1 MRCKRLKWERFAF
14 KVRAVA
20 MFLHGIFVSVCLR
33 RSMSLPETDSI
44 VSLDVL
50 YGTHCGWLQNWLRR
64 SMGCGQQA
72 ADLVQDTFLRLL
84 VRDQPISAR
93 APRALL
99 ARIARGLVIDHWRR
113 DALERAYLEMLAQLP
128 EASHPSP
135 EVRHEAL
142 QSLERIAQLLDGLKP
157 AVREAF
163 LMYQLGGLTH
173 AQVAAEL
180 GVSSRTVERHVA
192 NALLHCYRVCFETPA

>member
-1 MRCKRLKWERFAF
+1 
-14 KVRAVA
+14 
-20 MFLHGIFVSVCLR
+20 
-33 RSMSLPETDSI
+33 MSLHETDSI
-44 VSLDVL
+44 VSLDNL
-50 YGTHCGWLQNWLRR
+50 YGTHRGWLLGWLRR
-64 SMGCGQQA
+64 SLGCSQQA

-84 VRDQPISAR
+84 VRGQPISAR

-99 ARIARGLVIDHWRR
+99 VRIARGLVIDHWRR
-113 DALERAYLEMLAQLP
+113 DALERAYLDALMQMP

-142 QSLERIAQLLDGLKP
+142 QCLERIAQLLDGLKP

-163 LMYQLGGLTH
+163 VLYQLGDLSH
-173 AQVAAEL
+173 VQVAQQL

-192 NALLHCYRVCFETPA
+192 SALLHCYKACFEAPQ

>member
-1 MRCKRLKWERFAF
+1 MPAQE
-14 KVRAVA
+14 V
-20 MFLHGIFVSVCLR
+20 
-33 RSMSLPETDSI
+33 DSI
-44 VSLDVL
+44 IPLEVL
-50 YGTHCGWLQNWLRR
+50 YGTHHGWLHGWLRR
-64 SMGCGQQA
+64 SLGCSQQA
-72 ADLVQDTFLRLL
+72 ADLAQDTFLRLL
-84 VRDQPISAR
+84 VRGQPVSDR

-113 DALERAYLEMLAQLP
+113 DALERAYLEALTQLP

-142 QSLERIAQLLDGLKP
+142 QCLERIAQMLDGLKP

-163 LMYQLGGLTH
+163 LLYQLGGLNH
-173 AQVAAEL
+173 LQVAEKL

-192 NALLHCYRVCFETPA
+192 SALLHCYRICFEEAP

>member
-1 MRCKRLKWERFAF
+1 MP
-14 KVRAVA
+14 
-20 MFLHGIFVSVCLR
+20 LHE
-33 RSMSLPETDSI
+33 MDSI
-44 VSLDVL
+44 IPLDVL
-50 YGTHCGWLQNWLRR
+50 YGTHHGWLRGWLRR
-64 SMGCGQQA
+64 SVGCSQQA
-72 ADLVQDTFLRLL
+72 ADLAQDTFVRLL
-84 VRDQPISAR
+84 VRDQPVSDR

-113 DALERAYLEMLAQLP
+113 DALERAYLEALALLP

-163 LMYQLGGLTH
+163 LLYQLGGLTH
-173 AQVAAEL
+173 AQVAQEL
-180 GVSSRTVERHVA
+180 GISSRTVERHVTS
-192 NALLHCYRVCFETPA
+192 ALLHCYRVCFEGAQ

>member
-1 MRCKRLKWERFAF
+1 MPAQE
-14 KVRAVA
+14 V
-20 MFLHGIFVSVCLR
+20 
-33 RSMSLPETDSI
+33 DSI
-44 VSLDVL
+44 IPLEVL
-50 YGTHCGWLQNWLRR
+50 YGTHHGWLHGWLRR
-64 SMGCGQQA
+64 SLGCSQQA
-72 ADLVQDTFLRLL
+72 ADLAQDTFLRLL
-84 VRDQPISAR
+84 VRGQPVSDR

-113 DALERAYLEMLAQLP
+113 DALERAYLEALAQLP

-142 QSLERIAQLLDGLKP
+142 QCLERIAQMLDGLKP

-163 LMYQLGGLTH
+163 LLYQLGGLNH
-173 AQVAAEL
+173 LQVAEKL

-192 NALLHCYRVCFETPA
+192 SALLHCYRICFEEAP

>member
-1 MRCKRLKWERFAF
+1 MQIEDTLKPAEVDLLYQAHHRW
-14 KVRAVA
+14 
-20 MFLHGIFVSVCLR
+20 LR
-33 RSMSLPETDSI
+33 
-44 VSLDVL
+44 
-50 YGTHCGWLQNWLRR
+50 GWLGARV
-64 SMGCGQQA
+64 GCRENA
-72 ADLVQDTFLRLL
+72 ADLAQDTFVRLL
-84 VRDQPISAR
+84 VRNQPVTDR

-113 DALERAYLEMLAQLP
+113 DALERAYLEALAQLP

-142 QSLERIAQLLDGLKP
+142 QCLERIAQMLEGLKP

-163 LMYQLGGLTH
+163 LLYQLGGLTH
-173 AQVAAEL
+173 VQVAAQL

-192 NALLHCYRVCFETPA
+192 TALLHCYRLCFETPA

>member
-1 MRCKRLKWERFAF
+1 MPAQE
-14 KVRAVA
+14 V
-20 MFLHGIFVSVCLR
+20 
-33 RSMSLPETDSI
+33 DSI
-44 VSLDVL
+44 IPLEVL
-50 YGTHCGWLQNWLRR
+50 YGTHHGWLHGWLRR
-64 SMGCGQQA
+64 SLGCSQQA
-72 ADLVQDTFLRLL
+72 ADLAQDTFLRLL
-84 VRDQPISAR
+84 VRGQPISDR

-113 DALERAYLEMLAQLP
+113 DALERAYLEALAQLP

-142 QSLERIAQLLDGLKP
+142 QCLERIAQMLDGLKP

-163 LMYQLGGLTH
+163 LLYQLGGLNH
-173 AQVAAEL
+173 LQVAEKL

-192 NALLHCYRVCFETPA
+192 SALLHCYRICFEEAP